1 MTTDINISLLKMTI
15 VTEFLP
21 SIGERLALVRLEN
34 GFSQSEMARHL
45 GVSMRAYH
53 SYEKGERGLPIE
65 AIQHF
70 NTAFERSADWLLF
83 GIDADIK
90 GAISVSE
97 YEVMANNLD
106 QYIASETILISAQN
120 LIKVRGMWLQ
130 SCKNGAPAPFEIVMA
145 WVDALKE

>member
-1 MTTDINISLLKMTI
+1 
-15 VTEFLP
+15 
-21 SIGERLALVRLEN
+21 
-34 GFSQSEMARHL
+34 
-45 GVSMRAYH
+45 MRAYH

-83 GIDADIK
+83 GIDADTR
-90 GAISVSE
+90 GEISVSE

-106 QYIASETILISAQN
+106 QYTASEGILISTHN
-120 LIKVRGMWLQ
+120 ITKVRGMWLQ
-130 SCKNGAPAPFEIVMA
+130 SCKNGAPAPFEIIMA